1 MFPRRRAFTLVE
13 LLVVIFVIAIL
24 IALLLPAIQAARE
37 SARRVGCAN
46 NMKQIALATHL
57 YAAANKEFLP
67 SVIGAWFTPLQKPS
81 TSEGLFGVA
90 AYESLSWRVALLPF
104 HEQQALFSKIDPKQ
118 SALSA
123 ANLPAAS
130 TQLKVH
136 QCPSTPGAPR
146 VISSFGGSDAQWPL
160 RDNLSVAARDYQPV
174 FQGNYLNDSYE
185 GSWFGNGTDI
195 RTFLGQ
201 PASVRHIADGL
212 SNTLLLLEMAG
223 LPQVYD
229 RRTNDEPTVDNG
241 GTGAWIGCE
250 WTSTNLKFPW
260 NVATSFNAFSFHPG
274 GVQEAMGDGAV
285 HFLSDQVSAQV
296 LISILTRDGGE
307 PVDAKALQ

>member
-1 MFPRRRAFTLVE
+1 MRRRGFTLVE

-57 YAAANKEFLP
+57 YATANKEFLP
-67 SVIGAWFTPLQKPS
+67 SVIGSWFTPLQQPY
-81 TSEGLFGVA
+81 TAPEGIYGVA
-90 AYESLSWRVALLPF
+90 PYECLSWRVALLPF

-146 VISSFGGSDAQWPL
+146 LITSFGGLDAQWPL
-160 RDNLSVAARDYQPV
+160 RDNLSVAARDYEPV
-174 FQGNYLNDSYE
+174 FQGEYLNDQYE
-185 GSWFGNGTDI
+185 GSWFGNGKDM

-201 PASVRHIADGL
+201 PASVRHITDGL
-212 SNTLLLLEMAG
+212 SNTLLLVEMAG
-223 LPQVYD
+223 LPLMYD
-229 RRTNDEPTVDNG
+229 RRSNEEPTTDIG
-241 GTGAWIGCE
+241 GSGAWIGCE
-250 WTSTNLKFPW
+250 WTITNLKFPW
-260 NVATSFNAFSFHPG
+260 NVATQFNAFSFHPG

-285 HFLSDQVSAQV
+285 HFLSDQVSVQV